1 MVWFTQI
8 PVAAIW
14 EGPKLESI
22 WKAAIAGGATRNS
35 IVKGT
40 IMSGL
45 FFYLYNEVAF
55 LALNAVHPVTHA
67 VGKSLYTP

>member
-1 MVWFTQI
+1 M
-8 PVAAIW
+8 
-14 EGPKLESI
+14 ESI
-22 WKAAIAGGATRNS
+22 WNAAIAGGATRNS

-40 IMSGL
+40 VMSGL

-67 VGKSLYTP
+67 VGKLYI